1 MVFPMQAGP
10 GENNVDPPSAARMH
24 DYWLGG
30 SHNTEGERN
39 FADHLAM
46 VGPLIPYLVRTQR
59 ALLGRIVRYLLGQ
72 GVRQFVD
79 IGSGL
84 PTCGQVHEIA
94 EGSDP
99 PARVLYIDNDPAV
112 AADGRDLLAGHENAA
127 FLELDFREPD
137 RVLSDPAAKRLLD
150 PQQPIAFLAIAAL
163 QQIPDADDPAGV
175 VAGYLRAMCPGSY
188 LALTHSGPDPQ
199 LAYACEILD
208 KMKFGP
214 RHALYLRDSEAV
226 RLFFAGLELVPPGI
240 VPVPLW
246 HPDPERDP
254 TLQNPDRVPVHVGV
268 ARKP

>member
-1 MVFPMQAGP
+1 MAFPMQAGP

-59 ALLGRIVRYLLGQ
+59 ALLGRIVRYLLEQ

-175 VAGYLRAMCPGSY
+175 VASYLRAMCPGSY

>member
-1 MVFPMQAGP
+1 MIFPIQAGP
-10 GENNVDPPSAARMH
+10 GQNNVDLPSAARMH

-30 SHNTEGERN
+30 SRNIEGERT
-39 FADHLAM
+39 FADQLAL

-59 ALLGRIVRYLLGQ
+59 ALLGRIVRHLLGQ

-99 PARVLYIDNDPAV
+99 PARVLYVDNDPAV
-112 AADGRDLLAGHENAA
+112 AADGQDLLADNDNAA
-127 FLELDFREPD
+127 FLALDFREPA
-137 RVLSDPAAKRLLD
+137 RVLFDPAAQRLLD
-150 PQQPIAFLAIAAL
+150 LRQPVALLAIAAL
-163 QQIPDADDPAGV
+163 QQIPDSDDPVGV
-175 VAGYLRAMCPGSY
+175 VAGYLNAMCPGSY

-199 LAYACEILD
+199 LAYACEIFEQ
-208 KMKFGP
+208 MKFGP
-214 RHALYLRDSEAV
+214 RHALYLRDSVAV

-254 TLQNPDRVPVHVGV
+254 VLQKPERVPVHVGV
-268 ARKP
+268 GRKT

>member
-1 MVFPMQAGP
+1 MQASP
-10 GENNVDPPSAARMH
+10 GKNDVDLPSVARMH

-30 SHNTEGERN
+30 SHNTEGERT

-99 PARVLYIDNDPAV
+99 PARVLYVDNDPAV
-112 AADGRDLLAGHENAA
+112 AADGQDLLAGNENAA
-127 FLELDFREPD
+127 FLAVDFREPA
-137 RVLSDPAAKRLLD
+137 RVLSDPAAQRLLD
-150 PQQPIAFLAIAAL
+150 PQRPVALLAIAAL
-163 QQIPDADDPAGV
+163 QQIPDSDDPVGV
-175 VAGYLRAMCPGSY
+175 VAGYLRTMCSGSY

-199 LAYACEILD
+199 LAYACEMFEQ
-208 KMKFGP
+208 MKFGP
-214 RHALYLRDSEAV
+214 RHALYLRDAVAV
-226 RLFFAGLELVPPGI
+226 RLFFAGLELAPPGI

-254 TLQNPDRVPVHVGV
+254 VLQNPERVPVNVGV